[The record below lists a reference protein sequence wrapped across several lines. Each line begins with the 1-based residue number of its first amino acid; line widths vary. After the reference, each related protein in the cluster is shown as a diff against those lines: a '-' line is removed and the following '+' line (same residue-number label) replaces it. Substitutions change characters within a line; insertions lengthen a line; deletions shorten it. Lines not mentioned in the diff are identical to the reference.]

1 MAVIFK
7 QQCWHR
13 LFAGATPDHST
24 TTPDTTLLA
33 YDHELTA
40 GDGSGDTGAEHAQT
54 LTSSTV
60 AAQGEPRGRETRESE
75 IAETMV
81 DEVLEETLAGMLS
94 GDVRQFAHQ

>member
-1 MAVIFK
+1 V
-7 QQCWHR
+7 
-13 LFAGATPDHST
+13 
-24 TTPDTTLLA
+24 LA
-33 YDHELTA
+33 
-40 GDGSGDTGAEHAQT
+40 
-54 LTSSTV
+54 SSTV